1 MKVNQLGKKSA
12 KKSARIRRFIT
23 ILIGI
28 AALLTA
34 AWAIYQGNLSSD
46 TQRIG
51 AIEIGAVAP
60 EFTAVN
66 SAGEQ
71 VKLSDYRGKVV
82 MINFWASWCTPCVR
96 EMPMI
101 NQIAQTYQEDVQTL
115 FVNVGEAKGT
125 IREFMN
131 KQQFDFPV
139 IIDVTG
145 KVSGLY
151 RITGLPA
158 TMIIDQEGMFS
169 HILLGELTKDIPLQ
183 QWLEDTVQQKN

>member
-1 MKVNQLGKKSA
+1 MKVNHVGKKSS
-12 KKSARIRRFIT
+12 KIRVKMRRFIT

-34 AWAIYQGNLSSD
+34 AWAIYQGKLSSEP
-46 TQRIG
+46 QRIG
-51 AIEIGAVAP
+51 AIETGAIAP

-158 TMIIDQEGMFS
+158 TMIIDQEGIFR

>member
-1 MKVNQLGKKSA
+1 MGKKSA

>member
-1 MKVNQLGKKSA
+1 M
-12 KKSARIRRFIT
+12 
-23 ILIGI
+23 
-28 AALLTA
+28 AALLA
-34 AWAIYQGNLSSD
+34 AVWAIYQGNLTSEPK
-46 TQRIG
+46 RIG
-51 AIEIGAVAP
+51 AIETGAVAP

-82 MINFWASWCTPCVR
+82 MINFWASWCAPCVR

-101 NQIAQTYQEDVQTL
+101 NHIAETYQNDVETL

-125 IREFMN
+125 IREFMEN
-131 KQQFDFPV
+131 QQFDFPV

-145 KVSGLY
+145 KVSGVY

-158 TMIIDQEGMFS
+158 TMIIDQEGIFS
-169 HILLGELTKDIPLQ
+169 HILLGEITKDIPLQ